1 MPQTFKKV
9 ILKDGHVTTET
20 FTVSGRKIPLSDIR
34 ERTLKEHEQLGLI
47 RAHTDEYYD
56 AMTRERI
63 INRLKQLG
71 ESAKVSEAA
80 ELINDIKEYL
90 KGIER
95 TRHLMIWADNSTLLN
110 HGYLLMTVNVLYN
123 EAVFYTNKEMEEQG
137 KGNIDVQSLVERP
150 QVYILARCGSSE
162 AEQLAYINTRKI
174 CLEGLNNKITT
185 SGGIKMTDVMRL
197 FHGDGPQ
204 QEFESGEQKGGH
216 AGCAACSGDARRYN
230 CLAVSLSRPYLSLN
244 DRLNKVRQGPAGR
257 SNRNGGLKPFK
268 NLRLEE
274 LREEC
279 HARGLPTEGNKK
291 DLEEIFKEEMSGIQR
306 VPAMMFF
313 DQEKTL
319 DDVNLG
325 KTKQVIVLD
334 AYFE

>member
-20 FTVSGRKIPLSDIR
+20 FTVSERKIPLADIR
-34 ERTLKEHEQLGLI
+34 ERTLKKHEQLGLI
-47 RAHTDEYYD
+47 CAHTGECYD
-56 AMTRERI
+56 AMTREEI

-80 ELINDIKEYL
+80 ELNDIKKYL

-110 HGYLLMTVNVLYN
+110 HRYLLMTVNVLYD
-123 EAVFYTNKEMEEQG
+123 EVVFYTNKEMEEQG

-162 AEQLAYINTRKI
+162 AEQLARKI

-204 QEFESGEQKGGH
+204 QEFESDEQKGGH
-216 AGCAACSGDARRYN
+216 AGRAACSGDARRYN

-244 DRLNKVRQGPAGR
+244 DRLNKVHQGPAGR
-257 SNRNGGLKPFK
+257 TNRNGGLKTFK

-274 LREEC
+274 LRGEC

-291 DLEEIFKEEMSGIQR
+291 DLEEIFKEKMGIIQR

-319 DDVNLG
+319 DDLG

-334 AYFE
+334 AYFEQI